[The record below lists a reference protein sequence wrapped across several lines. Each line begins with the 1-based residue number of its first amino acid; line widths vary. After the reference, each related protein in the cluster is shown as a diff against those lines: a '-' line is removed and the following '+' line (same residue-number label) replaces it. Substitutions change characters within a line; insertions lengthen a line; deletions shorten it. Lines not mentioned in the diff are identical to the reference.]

1 MIDQTKMERTK
12 SLVESAE
19 NDCTLSEWHKFHI
32 SSCWGMFENCWT
44 LGHTADAELWLNAT
58 MRLLSGDHPPL
69 RDTQQ
74 SGINTNQR
82 RIYN

>member
-1 MIDQTKMERTK
+1 MPSHIQ
-12 SLVESAE
+12 SAE
-19 NDCTLSEWHKFHI
+19 NDCTITDRHKFHI
-32 SSCWGMFENCWT
+32 SSCWGMVENCW
-44 LGHTADAELWLNAT
+44 LRGKSADAELWLNAT

-74 SGINTNQR
+74 SGININQR